1 MKNISQII
9 FFLVIIAAAGF
20 AGVWIGQST
29 LMTGKHVN
37 ENAGNSPRDMHSL
50 FHDKLNITAQQEE
63 KFVPIEKEF
72 KRLKALYQGQMK
84 TANMELAQA
93 IKEGGYQSPEIEV
106 IVGKIHQ
113 AMGSLQ
119 ALSLEHLADM
129 QKILSAEQN
138 QKLQEMVVEQLQRN
152 AGE

>member
-1 MKNISQII
+1 MKNIPQIA
-9 FFLVIIAAAGF
+9 FFLFIIAFAGF
-20 AGVWIGQST
+20 AGVWIGQNT
-29 LMTGKHVN
+29 LMVREHGHD
-37 ENAGNSPRDMHSL
+37 NAGDMHSVL
-50 FHDKLNITAQQEE
+50 HNQLGITAQQDEQLA
-63 KFVPIEKEF
+63 PIEKEF

-93 IKEGGYQSPEIEV
+93 IKEGGYESPEIEV
-106 IVGKIHQ
+106 IVHKIHG

-129 QKILSAEQN
+129 QNILGYEQN
-138 QKLQEMVVEQLQRN
+138 KKLQEMVVEQLQRN

>member
-1 MKNISQII
+1 MKNIPQIA
-9 FFLVIIAAAGF
+9 FFLAIIAFAGF
-20 AGVWIGQST
+20 AGVWIGQNT
-29 LMTGKHVN
+29 FMAREHGHD
-37 ENAGNSPRDMHSL
+37 NASDMHAVL
-50 FHDKLNITAQQEE
+50 HDQLGISAQQD
-63 KFVPIEKEF
+63 KKLAPIEKEF

-93 IKEGGYQSPEIEV
+93 ITEGGYESPEIEA
-106 IVGKIHQ
+106 IVHKIHG

-119 ALSLEHLADM
+119 GLSLDHLADM

-138 QKLQEMVVEQLQRN
+138 KKLQEMVVEQLQRN

>member
-1 MKNISQII
+1 MKNIPQIA
-9 FFLVIIAAAGF
+9 FFLIIIACAGF
-20 AGVWIGQST
+20 AGVWIGQNT
-29 LMTGKHVN
+29 LMVRQNPH
-37 ENAGNSPRDMHSL
+37 ENAGDMHSV
-50 FHDKLNITAQQEE
+50 FHDQLKVTAEQEE
-63 KFVPIEKEF
+63 QLAGIEKEF

-93 IKEGGYQSPEIEV
+93 IKEGGYESPEIEV
-106 IVGKIHQ
+106 IVHKIHG

-129 QKILSAEQN
+129 QKVLMPTQN

-152 AGE
+152 AGQ